1 MCRPLFPIIE
11 RIGVFRR
18 AQLELADGADVA
30 QADRRFF
37 QMLKK
42 HFDSEIVDNDK
53 PGERERYQREG
64 VTLLR
69 LTRRL

>member
-1 MCRPLFPIIE
+1 VHDPAD
-11 RIGVFRR
+11 R
-18 AQLELADGADVA
+18 ADDA

-42 HFDSEIVDNDK
+42 HFDSEIVDDDR